1 MPELPEVETI
11 KRALESII
19 VNKKIISI
27 EIFKPKLIKSDL
39 ETFKKSLIDKTFL
52 KLTRQGK
59 YLFFHLNDNLVL
71 INHLRMEG
79 KYQFKHPNDN
89 LESHARIIFHLDD
102 GNELVY
108 RDSRM
113 FGMFYLSDESHYQ
126 NLDFIKKV
134 GKEPFYLDAKEL
146 FNNIKRHKET
156 EIKTVLLNQ
165 EVIAGL
171 GNIYVDETLF
181 RSKIHPSTKAKFI
194 SQDDCKVIL
203 KNAIDVLNL
212 AIAKGGSTIKSY
224 KSINDVDGHFQVDL
238 LVYAKA
244 SLPCPNCQ
252 KPLKFMKINGRG
264 TTYCS
269 RCQRKKGQ
277 KFIAI
282 TGLYGSGKSTVTKMF
297 ADDNYKIYSCDA
309 LIKEL
314 YEDKTIQ
321 DKIKILFNI
330 NSIDFTYIRNAILK
344 NDKLDKKLKN
354 ILYPPLKSKILKIF
368 KNHKENVV
376 VEVPLLF
383 DAKMENMFDIIIG
396 VKNELELRNKFII
409 NRDKSL
415 DLKKYYDER
424 NHFLNHL
431 DECDYIIDNNK
442 NLKDLEKEVLKIKK
456 ELNI

>member
-19 VNKKIISI
+19 INKKIISI

-39 ETFKKSLIDKTFL
+39 EAFKNSLINKTFL
-52 KLTRQGK
+52 KLTRHGK
-59 YLFFHLNDNLVL
+59 YLFFHLSDELVL

-79 KYQFKHPNDN
+79 KYQFKRPNDE

-102 GNELVY
+102 GNDLVY

-113 FGMFYLSDESHYQ
+113 FGMFYLSDELHYQ
-126 NLDFIKKV
+126 NLDFVKKV
-134 GKEPFYLDAKEL
+134 GKEPFYLDAEEL
-146 FNNIKRHKET
+146 FNNIKCHKET

-181 RSKIHPSTKAKFI
+181 RSKINPSTKAKFI
-194 SQDDCKVIL
+194 NVNDCKVIL

-238 LVYAKA
+238 LVYSKA
-244 SLPCPNCQ
+244 NKPCPNCH

-269 RCQRKKGQ
+269 RCQKKKGQ

-282 TGLYGSGKSTVTKMF
+282 TGLYGSGKSTITNLF
-297 ADDNYKIYSCDA
+297 GDNQYKIYSCDA

-314 YEDKTIQ
+314 YEEKSTQ
-321 DKIKILFNI
+321 DKIKNLFNT
-330 NSIDFTYIRNAILK
+330 NSIDFTFIRNAIFK
-344 NDKLDKKLKN
+344 DEKLDKKLKN
-354 ILYPPLKSKILKIF
+354 ILYPPLKNKIVKIF
-368 KNHKENVV
+368 KKHKENIVI
-376 VEVPLLF
+376 EVPLLF

-396 VKNELELRNKFII
+396 VKNEFEIRDKFIT

-415 DLKKYYDER
+415 DYKKYYDYH
-424 NHFLNHL
+424 NHFLDHL
-431 DECDYIIDNNK
+431 EECDYIIENNK

-456 ELNI
+456 ELDI